1 MFCPARTDDSTQ
13 IRTPRMERP
22 ALRDA
27 RLTALGREST
37 ELSRLD
43 ARRREVQA
51 LLDSIRD
58 PAPQPADI
66 LQVVQDATGDALNRE
81 RLGRIEA
88 GIRALYA
95 AD

>member
-1 MFCPARTDDSTQ
+1 MFCRARTDDSAP
-13 IRTPRMERP
+13 IRIPGAQRP
-22 ALRDA
+22 ALWDTHRTGHEA
-27 RLTALGREST
+27 GER
-37 ELSRLD
+37 SRLE

-66 LQVVQDATGDALNRE
+66 LQVVHDATGGALNRE
-81 RLGRIEA
+81 RLVRIEA

>member
-1 MFCPARTDDSTQ
+1 
-13 IRTPRMERP
+13 MERP
-22 ALRDA
+22 AVRDA
-27 RLTALGREST
+27 HRTGPGREST
-37 ELSRLD
+37 DLSRLD

>member
-1 MFCPARTDDSTQ
+1 MFCRVRTDDSAP
-13 IRTPRMERP
+13 IRIPGAQRP

-27 RLTALGREST
+27 HRAALGREST
-37 ELSRLD
+37 DLSRLD

>member
-1 MFCPARTDDSTQ
+1 MFCRARTDDSAP
-13 IRTPRMERP
+13 IRIPGAQRP
-22 ALRDA
+22 ALPDA
-27 RLTALGREST
+27 HRTGREAA
-37 ELSRLD
+37 EPSRLE

-81 RLGRIEA
+81 RLVRIEA